1 MVVGGS
7 ILLGNDPDLSESS
20 DLLERLE
27 REGADYYPS
36 SSSVVPS
43 SAEVVSEDVF
53 YGESATFDDVCSVC
67 HFELRLFCLGYV
79 FIVYHQIGYV

>member
-27 REGADYYPS
+27 REGADDDPS

-43 SAEVVSEDVF
+43 SAKVFSEDVL

-67 HFELRLFCLGYV
+67 HFELRLLCLGY
-79 FIVYHQIGYV
+79 ISIL